1 MVCATNSILK
11 VEFYLRI
18 SVFSS
23 AYVVISPYKTESPM
37 WRWLHPLKPD
47 FLVLN
52 QFIYRHG
59 THVFVNW
66 LKLDPLFM
74 IFGHFCNNKE
84 EIKNMGDST
93 SLR

>member
-1 MVCATNSILK
+1 MAGVSSLSASPTTAVAQSS
-11 VEFYLRI
+11 EFHGI
-18 SVFSS
+18 STT
-23 AYVVISPYKTESPM
+23 Y
-37 WRWLHPLKPD
+37 RG
-47 FLVLN
+47 
-52 QFIYRHG
+52 YRHG

-74 IFGHFCNNKE
+74 MFGHFCNNKE